1 MKNGYGAM
9 MERAFETYYA
19 RFRALGATS
28 RDTAV
33 TVDDLFPDG
42 QTLSDREAMH
52 KMLSMWVVKRTD
64 GTRYYLNE
72 SLAAKPQLVL
82 LQRIGLILIAV
93 IGAMI
98 YVSLTK

>member
-1 MKNGYGAM
+1 
-9 MERAFETYYA
+9 
-19 RFRALGATS
+19 
-28 RDTAV
+28 
-33 TVDDLFPDG
+33 
-42 QTLSDREAMH
+42 
-52 KMLSMWVVKRTD
+52 MLSMWVVKRTD